1 MSDDPGTVLRHKT
14 VQYAMLFEARDL
26 DGIAG
31 LLCDDVCF
39 SDPNV
44 RLVRGRG
51 AVLEVYKGIFASAGR
66 IICTVRDVRADGDTT
81 VLEFQLEIGSIQLEG
96 VDVIGWRDG
105 RIATLRAYVNALL
118 PVEEIAIVTAEPPQV
133 FIIDVDGVM
142 TDGSQYYTAEGK
154 LLKRFGPDDHDALS
168 ILSRHLDVRFVSG
181 DKRGFP
187 ISERRVKMDMKF
199 PIDLVSTID
208 RTVWIAERYPLER
221 VVYMGDGIFDALVFA
236 TVAYA
241 IAPADADPI
250 ACAKA
255 HYVTTRPGGKRAVS
269 EAAVHLMERFFGG
282 FDLFTVERSSYK
294 ASGA

>member
-1 MSDDPGTVLRHKT
+1 MSDDPSAVLRRKT
-14 VQYAMLFEARDL
+14 AQYAELFGARDL

-31 LLCDDVCF
+31 LLCDDVCL

-44 RLVRGRG
+44 RLVRGRD
-51 AVLEVYKGIFASAGR
+51 AVLGVYKSIFASPGP
-66 IICTVRDVRADGDTT
+66 IICTVRDIRVDDDTT
-81 VLEFQLEIGSIQLEG
+81 FLEFELRIGTTQLEG
-96 VDVIGWRDG
+96 VDVILWRDG
-105 RIATLRAYVNALL
+105 RIAALRAYVNELR
-118 PVEEIAIVTAEPPQV
+118 PVEKVATSTAEPPLV
-133 FIIDVDGVM
+133 FIVDVDGVM